1 MLLSPCYKKCQLQ
14 RHANQADRYYL
25 LAHFNSLI
33 TCDVV
38 DGVESNSEFPHFEG
52 VLCLDAALQVLYAL
66 PVLVGELRVIVGQQ
80 RWSLVGCQVRMD
92 ERCPPVLPAVE
103 VKLHRLRSSIVGILN
118 NLLKKLSRPSDNWL
132 YRRRGYFFP
141 VLYKTSSLALPDP
154 SLTLREWRREAGEN
168 KHR

>member
-1 MLLSPCYKKCQLQ
+1 MPGCRSTQTKLTGLLG
-14 RHANQADRYYL
+14 R
-25 LAHFNSLI
+25 FESLMESN

-66 PVLVGELRVIVGQQ
+66 PVLICELRVIVGQQ
-80 RWSLVGCQVRMD
+80 RWSLEGCQVRMY

-103 VKLHRLRSSIVGILN
+103 VKLHRLCSSIVRILN

-132 YRRRGYFFP
+132 YRSRVYFFP
-141 VLYKTSSLALPDP
+141 CSAQNY
-154 SLTLREWRREAGEN
+154 
-168 KHR
+168 